1 MGLRFWKKKPAQGNT
16 TVAVEKTIP
25 GSPQGTIFLHQEKQS
40 AEKIRPHHP
49 PGGVP
54 IRPDVNPAYS
64 AYSTPAD
71 PTWADSLT
79 PKYLPPALL
88 EAKLKEEG
96 ITDPDEIARRK
107 AEEARKKAEQDE
119 QERMDF
125 LQMM

>member
-1 MGLRFWKKKPAQGNT
+1 MGLLFWKKRPSQATN
-16 TVAVEKTIP
+16 VID
-25 GSPQGTIFLHQEKQS
+25 SEKQIS
-40 AEKIRPHHP
+40 AESHHHEKP
-49 PGGVP
+49 SPASRGVP

-79 PKYLPPALL
+79 PKYLPPAAL

-96 ITDPDEIARRK
+96 ITDPEEIARRK
-107 AEEARKKAEQDE
+107 AKEARKKTEQDE

>member
-1 MGLRFWKKKPAQGNT
+1 MGLRFWKKKPSQRTNT
-16 TVAVEKTIP
+16 VVAEKNIP
-25 GSPQGTIFLHQEKQS
+25 DSPHETTFSPS
-40 AEKIRPHHP
+40 AEKTRPHP
-49 PGGVP
+49 SARGVP

-64 AYSTPAD
+64 AYSAPAD

-79 PKYLPPALL
+79 PKYLPPAAL

-96 ITDPDEIARRK
+96 ITDPDEIARRR

-125 LQMM
+125 MQMM